1 VSGPYRHARLVS
13 RARGIVETSAVARCP
28 YPGHATVIAGED
40 PRDEVRPDES
50 RGVATLV
57 ERAATSDARDNGDLA
72 NTSRLLADRLI
83 AGLDARSFRPT
94 ADQLATVW
102 GGDLV
107 RGETRASRARI
118 AAGRYAALF
127 TDHVIGDVTVDGGAG
142 AYVRIWL
149 CARLAFI
156 ESATPD
162 PSEALSDGPLGV
174 WENEGG
180 AAP

>member
-1 VSGPYRHARLVS
+1 MA
-13 RARGIVETSAVARCP
+13 TCP
-28 YPGHATVIAGED
+28 YPGHATMMAGED

-57 ERAATSDARDNGDLA
+57 ERAETSDARDSGDLA
-72 NTSRLLADRLI
+72 NTTRLLADRLI
-83 AGLDARSFRPT
+83 AGLDDRPFRPT
-94 ADQLATVW
+94 AHELALVW

-107 RGETRASRARI
+107 RGESRASRARI

-156 ESATPD
+156 ESATPE
-162 PSEALSDGPLGV
+162 PSEARSDGPVGAL
-174 WENEGG
+174 ENEGG